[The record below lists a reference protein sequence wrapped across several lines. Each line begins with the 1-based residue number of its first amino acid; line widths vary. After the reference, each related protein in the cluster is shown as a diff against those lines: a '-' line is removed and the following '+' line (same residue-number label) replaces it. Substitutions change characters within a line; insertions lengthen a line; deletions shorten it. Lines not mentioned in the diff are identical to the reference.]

1 MKYQHENRIQPE
13 AIDLV
18 KKMKLGYLATLQTD
32 GTPCLLH
39 KGALT
44 VLDDHHLIFADIAS
58 PHTVEIL
65 KSAPQV
71 AVEVVDPFSQT
82 GFRFIGKAKCEANHF
97 VLIRVESS
105 APSYLQS
112 YIGNTRGY
120 KSPKSWTTFFDNLWK
135 F

>member
-1 MKYQHENRIQPE
+1 MKINRIPSE

-18 KKMKLGYLATLQTD
+18 KKMKLGYLATVQGD
-32 GTPCLLH
+32 GRLCLLH

-44 VLDDHHLIFADIAS
+44 ILDDHHLIFADVAS

-65 KSAPQV
+65 KNSPHV

-82 GFRFIGKAKCEANHF
+82 GFRFMGKAKCELNHF
-97 VLIRVESS
+97 VLIQVESS
-105 APSYLQS
+105 EPSYLKTNANDTPGS
-112 YIGNTRGY
+112 
-120 KSPKSWTTFFDNLWK
+120 KSSKPWTSFFNNLWK